1 MLPFFGSWVS
11 FHGYNRSALNA
22 SVLKDPAVAS
32 SQGASFAETTQRLAL
47 SEASGGRSLTPPLS
61 RPGVYRP
68 VPVNQFQ
75 EYVAV
80 RDEKRQLLFKEEF
93 EVC

>member
-1 MLPFFGSWVS
+1 M
-11 FHGYNRSALNA
+11 A
-22 SVLKDPAVAS
+22 SSQGAVAS